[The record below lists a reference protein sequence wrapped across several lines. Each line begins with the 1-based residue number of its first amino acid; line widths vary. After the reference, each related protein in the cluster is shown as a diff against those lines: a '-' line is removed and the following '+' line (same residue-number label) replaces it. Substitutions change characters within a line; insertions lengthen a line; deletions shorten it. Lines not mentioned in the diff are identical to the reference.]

1 MIRINL
7 LPYRAARKHENIRRQ
22 VSSYFL
28 SVVCLLTLMIYSY
41 MNLNNEQVKLKGEET
56 QLRKEMASYAKVTRE
71 MARIKSRTKEIQD
84 KFSVI
89 MNLEKQR
96 SGPVQFLE
104 EIAASVPI
112 DRLWLSSIVE
122 KNGDLTLQGNAMD
135 HDTVALFMTN
145 LDKTN
150 QIISPVELKT
160 AKLQSFPKYKL
171 NAVNF
176 ILACKTVFQQDKP
189 EAKPK
194 KGKSRRRR

>member
-22 VSSYFL
+22 VSTYFL
-28 SVVCLLTLMIYSY
+28 SVFCLLTLMIYSY
-41 MNLNNEQVKLKGEET
+41 MNLNNELVKLKGEET

-71 MARIKSRTKEIQD
+71 IARIKSRTKEIQD
-84 KFSVI
+84 KFNVI

-96 SGPVQFLE
+96 SGPVRFLE
-104 EIAASVPI
+104 EIAISVPI
-112 DRLWLSSIVE
+112 DRLWLTAISE
-122 KNGDLTLQGNAMD
+122 KRGNLTLKGNAMD

-145 LDKTN
+145 LEKTK
-150 QIISPVELKT
+150 QITSVDLETI
-160 AKLQSFPKYKL
+160 KLQNFPKYKL
-171 NAVNF
+171 NTASFV
-176 ILACKTVFQQDKP
+176 LACKTVFQQDKP

>member
-22 VSSYFL
+22 VSIYFL
-28 SVVCLLTLMIYSY
+28 SVFCLLTLMIYSY
-41 MNLNNEQVKLKGEET
+41 MNLNNELVKLKGEET

-71 MARIKSRTKEIQD
+71 IARIKSRTKEIQD
-84 KFSVI
+84 KFNVI

-96 SGPVQFLE
+96 SGPVRFLE
-104 EIAASVPI
+104 EIAISVPI
-112 DRLWLSSIVE
+112 DRLWLTAISE
-122 KNGDLTLQGNAMD
+122 KRGNLTLKGNAMD

-145 LDKTN
+145 LEKTK
-150 QIISPVELKT
+150 QITSVDLET
-160 AKLQSFPKYKL
+160 TKLQNFPKYKL
-171 NAVNF
+171 NTASFV
-176 ILACKTVFQQDKP
+176 LACKTVFQQDKP

>member
-22 VSSYFL
+22 VSIYFL
-28 SVVCLLTLMIYSY
+28 SVFCLLTLMIYSY
-41 MNLNNEQVKLKGEET
+41 MNLNNELVKLKGEET

-71 MARIKSRTKEIQD
+71 IARIKSRTKEIQD
-84 KFSVI
+84 KFNVI

-96 SGPVQFLE
+96 SGPVRFLE
-104 EIAASVPI
+104 EIAISVPI
-112 DRLWLSSIVE
+112 DRLWLTAISE
-122 KNGDLTLQGNAMD
+122 KRGSLTLKGNAMD

-145 LDKTN
+145 LEKTK
-150 QIISPVELKT
+150 QITSVDLET
-160 AKLQSFPKYKL
+160 TKLQNFPKYKL
-171 NAVNF
+171 NTASFV
-176 ILACKTVFQQDKP
+176 LACKTVFQQDKP

>member
-22 VSSYFL
+22 VSIYFL
-28 SVVCLLTLMIYSY
+28 SVFCLLTLMIYSY
-41 MNLNNEQVKLKGEET
+41 MNLNNELVKLKGEET

-71 MARIKSRTKEIQD
+71 IARIKSRTKEIQD
-84 KFSVI
+84 KFNVI

-96 SGPVQFLE
+96 SGPVRFLE
-104 EIAASVPI
+104 EIAISVPI
-112 DRLWLSSIVE
+112 DRLWLTAISE
-122 KNGDLTLQGNAMD
+122 KRGNLTLKGNAMD

-145 LDKTN
+145 LEKTK
-150 QIISPVELKT
+150 QITSVDLETI
-160 AKLQSFPKYKL
+160 KLQNFPKYKL
-171 NAVNF
+171 NTASFV
-176 ILACKTVFQQDKP
+176 LACKTVFQQDKP

>member
-22 VSSYFL
+22 VSIYFL
-28 SVVCLLTLMIYSY
+28 SVFCLLTLMIYSY
-41 MNLNNEQVKLKGEET
+41 MNLNNELVKLKGEET

-71 MARIKSRTKEIQD
+71 IARIKSRTKEIQD
-84 KFSVI
+84 KFNVI

-96 SGPVQFLE
+96 SGPVRFLE
-104 EIAASVPI
+104 EIAISVPI
-112 DRLWLSSIVE
+112 DRLWLTAISE
-122 KNGDLTLQGNAMD
+122 KRGSLTLKGNAMD

-145 LDKTN
+145 LEKTK
-150 QIISPVELKT
+150 QITSVDLET
-160 AKLQSFPKYKL
+160 TKLQNFPKYKL
-171 NAVNF
+171 NTASFV
-176 ILACKTVFQQDKP
+176 LTCKTVFQQDKP

>member
-22 VSSYFL
+22 VSIYFL

-41 MNLNNEQVKLKGEET
+41 LNLSNGLVKLKGEET

-71 MARIKSRTKEIQD
+71 IARIKSRTKEIQD
-84 KFSVI
+84 KFNVI

-96 SGPVQFLE
+96 SGPVRFLE
-104 EIAASVPI
+104 EIAISVPI
-112 DRLWLSSIVE
+112 DRLWLTAISE
-122 KNGDLTLQGNAMD
+122 KRGNLTLKGNAMD

-145 LDKTN
+145 LEKTK
-150 QIISPVELKT
+150 QITSVDLETI
-160 AKLQSFPKYKL
+160 KLQNFPKYKL
-171 NAVNF
+171 NTASFV
-176 ILACKTVFQQDKP
+176 LACKTVFQQDKP